1 MEKER
6 KEITNENEAKN
17 SIDVERVFTDD
28 GKTLE
33 ELMEELLKQIV
44 LKACWKTIDNY
55 LSIM

>member
-44 LKACWKTIDNY
+44 LKAC
-55 LSIM
+55 